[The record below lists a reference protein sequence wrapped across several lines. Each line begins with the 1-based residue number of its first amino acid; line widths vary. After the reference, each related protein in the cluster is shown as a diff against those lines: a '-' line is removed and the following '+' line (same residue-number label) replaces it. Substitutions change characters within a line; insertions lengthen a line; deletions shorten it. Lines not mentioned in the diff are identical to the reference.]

1 MMKKLLLLGVVSLSC
16 RLFAQ
21 VQDFIPT
28 DYAQTATIRTTK
40 GVAPLQAVD
49 QNLHSFWESE
59 APLPENYIYK
69 RELNAFHPK
78 AYPRILRE
86 NAAFADTDLN
96 TAVTFNK
103 KNQDAVYGQS
113 FKLLQAVESH
123 RLSIKTGNNEAVRI
137 TITYTDESIFM
148 ANILPENQYSLVAVF
163 PEINKL
169 VKQISIESS
178 APFQLFEIA
187 CLSKKPFVDYT
198 LELEKPVSIGQIY
211 SRHFNGE
218 MIDEIQFLS
227 SADGNRWTT
236 LGTANPEA
244 IGLVPLVVQN
254 ENLTKYF
261 KVRFLTENKDYA
273 KASLWELKLFDKA
286 GPFGKKTSFK
296 PSPQPLINRIGL
308 NMVWGWGQHS
318 YSDELNTN
326 AGWRQ
331 FQSVFK
337 KLRLYHFLYWDIPKP
352 GVSAAYENMKQAG
365 TAATW
370 WLNWDREYDFL
381 NEKGFDILATLLFKN
396 NTFPDSTWPNPSQNA
411 YAIGYDFALHF
422 GRNKTVEAVEAGNEP
437 WDYPPEFYRQICVGM
452 LKGFED
458 ANNATRRLPAAFQ
471 ATFPAGSFNDHT
483 NFVAD
488 FLDPSVFGK
497 LHALNTHLYAY
508 ANNSIGELIA
518 VAPEDPRAEL
528 NGIRNMIRFRNEYAP
543 EAEIWVTEF
552 GYDSEGGGEACTHS
566 NCISEQKQAAWGIR
580 AALKLLKEG
589 ADRVYW
595 YFYANEDTDSYLH
608 SRSGLTAS
616 ANHNFAPKAS
626 YYAIKKLMK
635 VLGNSMLTEVVDES
649 DSHSIYNFKDVLT
662 GQNYLVAWLHH
673 GQNPENEMTVKHERF
688 LFASQC
694 MVMNGSSES
703 EWKTITAGTDQQLS
717 GYPTIFKVNQ

>member
-1 MMKKLLLLGVVSLSC
+1 MKKLLLLGLVFCSC
-16 RLFAQ
+16 QLFAQ
-21 VQDFIPT
+21 VQAFIPP
-28 DYAQTATIRTTK
+28 DYAQTATILTTN
-40 GVAPLQAVD
+40 GVAPHQAVD

-59 APLPENYIYK
+59 APLPENYIYN
-69 RELNAFHPK
+69 RDLNAFHPK

-86 NAAFADTDLN
+86 NAAFADADLN
-96 TAVTFNK
+96 TAVTFND
-103 KNQDAVYGQS
+103 KNQDAAYGLT
-113 FKLLQAVESH
+113 FKLLQAVESN
-123 RLSIKTGNNEAVRI
+123 RLSIKTGNNEAVII
-137 TITYTDESIFM
+137 TLTYTDESVFL
-148 ANILPENQYSLVAVF
+148 ANILPENQYSLIAFF
-163 PEINKL
+163 PEKNKL
-169 VKQISIESS
+169 VKQISLESS

-187 CLSKKPFVDYT
+187 CLSKKPFVDFM

-227 SADGNRWTT
+227 YADTKKWTT

-244 IGLVPLVVQN
+244 IGLVPLVIQE

-261 KVRFLTENKDYA
+261 KIRFLTENKDYV
-273 KASLWELKLFDKA
+273 KASLWEIKLFDKA
-286 GPFGKKTSFK
+286 GPFGKENIFK
-296 PSPQPLINRIGL
+296 PSPQPLINRIGM

-318 YSDELNTN
+318 YSDELKTNT
-326 AGWRQ
+326 GWRQ

-352 GVSAAYENMKQAG
+352 GVSAAYENMKQSG
-365 TAATW
+365 TAASW
-370 WLNWDREYDFL
+370 WLDWDREYDFL

-396 NTFPDSTWPNPSQNA
+396 NTFPDSTWLNPSQNA
-411 YAIGYDFALHF
+411 YAIGNDFVSHF
-422 GRNKTVEAVEAGNEP
+422 GRNKSVEAVEAGNEP
-437 WDYPPEFYRQICVGM
+437 WDYPPEFYRNIANNM
-452 LKGFED
+452 IRGFED
-458 ANNATRRLPAAFQ
+458 GDATTMRLPAAFQ
-471 ATFPAGSFNDHT
+471 AAFTAGSFNDHN

-497 LHALNTHLYAY
+497 INALNIHLYAY
-508 ANNSIGELIA
+508 TNNSNGELIA

-543 EAEIWVTEF
+543 GAEIWVTEF
-552 GYDSEGGGEACTHS
+552 GYDSNGGGEDCTHGS
-566 NCISEQKQAAWGIR
+566 CISEQKQAAWGIR

-595 YFYANEDTDSYLH
+595 YFYANENTDSYLH

-616 ANHNFAPKAS
+616 ANQNFAPKAS
-626 YYAIKKLMK
+626 YYAFEKLMK

-649 DSHSIYNFKDVLT
+649 ENHSIYNFKDVIS

-673 GQNPENEMTVKHERF
+673 DQDPENEMTVKHERF
-688 LFASQC
+688 RFANQC
-694 MVMNGSSES
+694 MVMNGNSES
-703 EWKTITAGTDQQLS
+703 EWKTITVGTDQQLS